1 MVVVVLIATS
11 VHVIRMCS
19 QVHNKVVG
27 PSQLI
32 SSQTCPSVCR
42 HWAQPLGR

>member
-1 MVVVVLIATS
+1 MVVVVLISTC
-11 VHVIRMCS
+11 VRVIRMCG

-27 PSQLI
+27 PYQLI

-42 HWAQPLGR
+42 HWALPSGG